1 LLPGWPL
8 TVFLLLPVLVAAL
21 ALIAALV
28 FSAPSAAAAAT
39 PQPGVAPAA
48 GAPPLGLPAATGLL
62 VQVSGAVVKP
72 GLYRVAKGDRV
83 YAAIAAAGGLAAD
96 ADPDKLPAMAA
107 RLKDGEQ
114 VKVPARKTPGAAA
127 RSSSAT
133 VDLNSATLDE
143 LESVPGISPELAAA
157 ALDYRTQFGGF
168 ASSRE
173 LVTVLGM
180 SEADYLLVKKY
191 VHI

>member
-1 LLPGWPL
+1 
-8 TVFLLLPVLVAAL
+8 
-21 ALIAALV
+21 
-28 FSAPSAAAAAT
+28 
-39 PQPGVAPAA
+39 VAPAA

-62 VQVSGAVVKP
+62 VQVSGAVAKP

-83 YAAIAAAGGLAAD
+83 YAAIAAAGGLASD
-96 ADPDKLPAMAA
+96 ADPDKLPDLAA

-114 VKVPARKTPGAAA
+114 VKVPARKTPGAASRA
-127 RSSSAT
+127 ASAS

-143 LESVPGISPELAAA
+143 LESVPGMSPELAAA

-180 SEADYLLVKKY
+180 SEADYVLVKRY